1 MLAALTGLGLSAAA
15 GLNAYI
21 PMLVVGLLARY
32 SDLVRLPA
40 ESGWLTDGRVLAG
53 LGVLL
58 AVEIVLDKVPVVDSV
73 NDAVQTLV
81 RPASGGAVFAAT
93 DAAGRLDSSAF
104 MQEHPWIGWGL
115 GIGVALLVHATK
127 ASVRPVA
134 NAGTMG
140 AGAPLLSTIEDAAS
154 LVMSV
159 LAILAP
165 IIGLIAVLLAGYA
178 GFRLLR
184 RRRRRRAARRS
195 AAGRSAP
202 ERSAPT

>member
-21 PMLVVGLLARY
+21 PMLVVGLIARY
-32 SDLVRLPA
+32 GDLVRLPA
-40 ESGWLTDGRVLAG
+40 EFGWLADGRVLAG

-58 AVEIVLDKVPVVDSV
+58 AAEIVLDKVPVVDSV
-73 NDAVQTLV
+73 NDAVQTFV
-81 RPASGGAVFAAT
+81 RPAAGGAVFAAT

-115 GIGVALLVHATK
+115 GIAVALIVHAAK

-140 AGAPLLSTIEDAAS
+140 AGAPVLSTAEDTAA

-159 LAILAP
+159 LAIIAP
-165 IIGLIAVLLAGYA
+165 VIGLIVVLAVGYA

-195 AAGRSAP
+195 ASGRSAP
-202 ERSAPT
+202 T

>member
-21 PMLVVGLLARY
+21 PMLVVGLIARY

-40 ESGWLTDGRVLAG
+40 EFGWLTDGRVLAG

-58 AVEIVLDKVPVVDSV
+58 AAEIVLDKVPVVDSV
-73 NDAVQTLV
+73 NDAVQTFV
-81 RPASGGAVFAAT
+81 RPAAGGAVFAAT

-104 MQEHPWIGWGL
+104 MHEHPWIGWTL
-115 GIGVALLVHATK
+115 GIAVALLVHATK

-140 AGAPLLSTIEDAAS
+140 AGAPVLSTAEDAAS

-159 LAILAP
+159 LAIIAP
-165 IIGLIAVLLAGYA
+165 VIGLIALLLTGYA

-195 AAGRSAP
+195 ESGRSAP
-202 ERSAPT
+202 T